1 MHSFST
7 INTDF
12 FYCNLLFTF
21 LLESNERPAS
31 LKKLPND
38 ALHLF
43 TERTNTMAYCDI
55 PKSASSTFR
64 HTFCMSQK
72 GCRRLFIQN
81 NLTRFTNTEE
91 LSQVNKLNIVKF
103 MFVRHPFERLVSA
116 YNSKLERPKTRKA
129 SKNERKILIMQIRK
143 YQEKNMNMSSNDP
156 CLATSSSQFPF
167 SCFVDYVLEEA
178 KNTYWWP
185 YTELCRVCH
194 VQYDLIGHVED
205 FHDDFQI
212 LQEKFSANKVLME
225 ISKQKKNVIVKT
237 NVKKI
242 RKTHILNIFIN

>member
-1 MHSFST
+1 MNSIYRTDPQDHEVHKFFNYSNS
-7 INTDF
+7 IRARNIDELVRLNNT
-12 FYCNLLFTF
+12 
-21 LLESNERPAS
+21 
-31 LKKLPND
+31 
-38 ALHLF
+38 
-43 TERTNTMAYCDI
+43 
-55 PKSASSTFR
+55 
-64 HTFCMSQK
+64 
-72 GCRRLFIQN
+72 
-81 NLTRFTNTEE
+81 
-91 LSQVNKLNIVKF
+91 NIFKF

-178 KNTYWWP
+178 KNTHWWP

-225 ISKQKKNVIVKT
+225 ISKQKKKRNCKNNCTEDKKGAYLQYFHQLAKT
-237 NVKKI
+237 
-242 RKTHILNIFIN
+242 TILRLYHKYKSDFELGRYDFPTQYLAAGIDNI

>member
-1 MHSFST
+1 MNSIYRTDPQDHEVHKFFDYSNSLRARS
-7 INTDF
+7 IDELVRLNNT
-12 FYCNLLFTF
+12 
-21 LLESNERPAS
+21 
-31 LKKLPND
+31 
-38 ALHLF
+38 
-43 TERTNTMAYCDI
+43 
-55 PKSASSTFR
+55 
-64 HTFCMSQK
+64 
-72 GCRRLFIQN
+72 
-81 NLTRFTNTEE
+81 
-91 LSQVNKLNIVKF
+91 NIFKF

>member
-1 MHSFST
+1 
-7 INTDF
+7 
-12 FYCNLLFTF
+12 
-21 LLESNERPAS
+21 
-31 LKKLPND
+31 
-38 ALHLF
+38 
-43 TERTNTMAYCDI
+43 
-55 PKSASSTFR
+55 
-64 HTFCMSQK
+64 
-72 GCRRLFIQN
+72 
-81 NLTRFTNTEE
+81 
-91 LSQVNKLNIVKF
+91 

-143 YQEKNMNMSSNDP
+143 YQEMYMNMSSNDP
-156 CLATSSSQFPF
+156 CLATTSSQFPF

-205 FHDDFQI
+205 FYDDFQI
-212 LQEKFSANKVLME
+212 LLEKFSANKVLME